1 MIEFFNSLVG
11 FEKILWSIAAFT
23 TVIFIIQSIMIFFGG
38 DTESDTDTD
47 FDTDIDTDIDT
58 NIDTDVDTDVDNAQ
72 EDAGRSFGWFSFKN
86 LINFFLIF
94 SWVGIACLDHG
105 LSTTVSLF
113 IASGSG
119 VLFVIVMIALFNA
132 MKKLAQDGTPKLS
145 SIIGETCTVYL
156 TVPSKNNGRG
166 KINIELGGSI
176 KTIEA
181 MSETDEFKTG
191 TIVKVTKILNG
202 VVVIG
207 ELN

>member
-1 MIEFFNSLVG
+1 MTEFFNSLYG
-11 FEKILWSIAAFT
+11 FEKVLWSIASFT
-23 TVIFIIQSIMIFFGG
+23 TVIFIIQSLMIFFGG
-38 DTESDTDTD
+38 DTESDTDVDTD
-47 FDTDIDTDIDT
+47 FETDV
-58 NIDTDVDTDVDNAQ
+58 DVDTDVDNAQ

-105 LSTTVSLF
+105 LSTVAALF

-119 VLFVIVMIALFNA
+119 ILFAIVMIAMFKG

-156 TVPSKNNGRG
+156 TVPLKDNGRG
-166 KINIELGGSI
+166 KINVELGGSI

-202 VVVIG
+202 VAVIG
-207 ELN
+207 ESK